1 MAWNRPREDG
11 RAVSTKPPLH
21 IGRPKAAL
29 QSKAV
34 RGAIAGAIVV
44 VGAAVA
50 AWWIWPEDD
59 DTAVSSKPPYRDG
72 LIKEVKPAAPRAVKE
87 KPAETPVAEEPQL
100 TSVQRM
106 LKGATLLQAHTNR
119 AGTIVERYRLANGTI
134 HEHVIDPP
142 PLFSNLSDQIIAS
155 VIGAKAGTPIPP
167 LPPMRPTDLNNAFV
181 NSLLEPIR
189 VNENDSPEKAALK
202 MAVKAT
208 REEIAQIIKS
218 GDSRTVVEILQ
229 DHVADNNQ
237 KVVLKAEAIE
247 QLHEV
252 IKTEGQDF
260 AAEYL
265 EKVNKRLETYGVSPI
280 KMPSGQK
287 RRN

>member
-1 MAWNRPREDG
+1 MAWNRPSNDG
-11 RAVSTKPPLH
+11 RAVSTKPPLRRGH
-21 IGRPKAAL
+21 RPRPT
-29 QSKAV
+29 V
-34 RGAIAGAIVV
+34 RGAIAGSVIVLI
-44 VGAAVA
+44 ATVA
-50 AWWIWPEDD
+50 AWWLWPEGESAGE
-59 DTAVSSKPPYRDG
+59 TPPPRNEG
-72 LIKEVKPAAPRAVKE
+72 LIKEVKPAAPREAKAM
-87 KPAETPVAEEPQL
+87 PAEKPVAEEPRL

-119 AGTIVERYRLANGTI
+119 AGTVVERYRLANGTI

-142 PLFSNLSDQIIAS
+142 PLFSNPSDQIIAS

-167 LPPMRPTDLNNAFV
+167 LPPMRPNDLNNAFV

-218 GDSRTVVEILQ
+218 GDGRTVVEILQ
-229 DHVADNNQ
+229 DHVADNNH
-237 KVVLKAEAIE
+237 KVALKGEAIE

-252 IKTEGQDF
+252 IRTEGEDF

-265 EKVNKRLETYGVSPI
+265 EKVNKRLETYGISPI
-280 KMPSGQK
+280 KMPSGQR